1 LNGPEIETSRLRLR
15 PVTMDDLD
23 VLHAIW
29 SDPDVARYLWDGAEV
44 SRELAAT
51 VLSSLVRTF
60 RDRDL
65 PNWTAIRA
73 GEPAG
78 YCGLRPLEGTEE
90 IEVVYSIARPFWGR
104 GLATEAVR
112 ATLRYAF
119 EEWELERVVG
129 VANVENVASRRVL
142 EKLGMRHE
150 RTARYQ
156 GELEAWYAVSREEFS
171 PGGEVYLL
179 RR

>member
-1 LNGPEIETSRLRLR
+1 LSGPEIETFRLRLR

-23 VLHAIW
+23 ALHAIW
-29 SDPDVARYLWDGAEV
+29 SDPEVARYLWDGVEV

-51 VLSSLVRTF
+51 VLGSLVRTF
-60 RDRDL
+60 RERGL
-65 PNWTAIRA
+65 PNWTVIHA

-90 IEVVYSIARPFWGR
+90 IEAVYSIARPFWGR
-104 GLATEAVR
+104 GLATEAAR

-119 EEWELERVVG
+119 EKRRLERVVG
-129 VANVENVASRRVL
+129 LANVENLASRRVL
-142 EKLGMRHE
+142 EKLGMRYE
-150 RTARYQ
+150 RTAEYQ

-171 PGGEVYLL
+171 PGGEVYVL